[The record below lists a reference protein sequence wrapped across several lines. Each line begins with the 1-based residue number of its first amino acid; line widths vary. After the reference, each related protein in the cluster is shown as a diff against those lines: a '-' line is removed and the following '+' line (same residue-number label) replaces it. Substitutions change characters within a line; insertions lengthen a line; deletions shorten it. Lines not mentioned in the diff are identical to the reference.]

1 MNENTPQNLE
11 MENTR
16 IKSILESLL
25 FINERPIDAA
35 ELHGILGIEKKR
47 LENCLNELA
56 GEYTKRDCGICI
68 VQIAGGYQM
77 CAAPINEPWIKK
89 MYQERGKHKLSAAA
103 METLAIIAYK
113 QPITRM
119 EIEAIRG
126 VNADVVTRNLENMGL
141 VKTAGRKEV
150 IGRPYLYITTGKFL
164 EYFGLN
170 ELKDLPPLE
179 EFTQMAKDDGLVDEG
194 TVDTPVETVAEA
206 SSECVSDET
215 NNNLKEEV
223 QE

>member
-1 MNENTPQNLE
+1 MSENTLQNPE
-11 MENTR
+11 MEATR
-16 IKSILESLL
+16 IRSILESLL
-25 FINERPIDAA
+25 FINERPIDVT
-35 ELHGILGIEKKR
+35 ELHGILGIDKKSV
-47 LENCLNELA
+47 EDCLNALVA
-56 GEYTKRDCGICI
+56 EYSQRNCGICI

-77 CAAPINEPWIKK
+77 CTSPVNELWIKK

-170 ELKDLPPLE
+170 DLKDLPPLE
-179 EFTQMAKDDGLVDEG
+179 EFTQMAKDDGLVDEN
-194 TVDTPVETVAEA
+194 TVDSPVETVAKA
-206 SSECVSDET
+206 QDECVGDEID
-215 NNNLKEEV
+215 NNIKEEV

>member
-1 MNENTPQNLE
+1 MSENILENTHI
-11 MENTR
+11 ENAR
-16 IKSILESLL
+16 IKAILESLL

-35 ELHGILGIEKKR
+35 ELQEILGIEKKR
-47 LENCLNELA
+47 IETCMHELID
-56 GEYTKRDCGICI
+56 EYTKRYCGICI

-77 CAAPINEPWIKK
+77 CTAPVNEPWIKK
-89 MYQERGKHKLSAAA
+89 MYQERGRHKLSAAA

-150 IGRPYLYITTGKFL
+150 VGRPFLYVTTGKFL

-170 ELKDLPPLE
+170 DLKDLPPLE
-179 EFTQMAKDDGLVDEG
+179 EFAQLAQSDAPAAAEEATAGTMAKTAQE
-194 TVDTPVETVAEA
+194 TPNGGGENK
-206 SSECVSDET
+206 D
-215 NNNLKEEV
+215 NIKQEV